1 MEITLTNA
9 NYNSVV
15 DGSELPVLID
25 FWAEWCPPCRMLSP
39 IVESVAEERDD
50 LVVCKVNADENQEL
64 CMKFGVSSIPA
75 LFLLRDG
82 QIIDSTVGYR
92 DKDALLD
99 WIDAA
104 L

>member
-1 MEITLTNA
+1 MEITLTDA

-39 IVESVAEERDD
+39 VVESVAEERDD

-82 QIIDSTVGYR
+82 KIIDSTVGYR

>member
-1 MEITLTNA
+1 MEITLTDA

-39 IVESVAEERDD
+39 VVESVAVVRDD

-82 QIIDSTVGYR
+82 KIIDSTVGYR

>member
-1 MEITLTNA
+1 MEITLTDA

-39 IVESVAEERDD
+39 VVESVAEERDD

-82 QIIDSTVGYR
+82 KIIDSTVGYR
-92 DKDALLD
+92 DKAALLR